1 MRLGTKPF
9 ETSNPEDQLAWL
21 VLRVIA
27 ALSPCTRASLIDYVI
42 AAGDSNSKVGQGT
55 FTPHRRKLIG
65 YAFLK
70 LKGFAFIRFTQEQIA
85 ITDEGRQ
92 FLSELELIASRRD
105 DRSVKTAEINRE
117 LQAQPGAR
125 YIAPL
130 RECTT
135 NLLASCIP
143 RIKWFCQGRLAGAGH
158 GFLMNGVRARDI
170 ALELWKGKVTP
181 LVRSKAP
188 TLVLILTR
196 FSRVCC
202 KSAQATANSLVNWQ
216 TQGGAALWKN
226 GKVSWSSQNNKR
238 AGLSR
243 LAMLV
248 GVLLVALSAAGSVAL
263 LSSNRAGSKLETPTV
278 SLQEPPIVWFYDGQ
292 DHPQQSIFVKRNFS
306 GATWIE
312 GISIRGENKSNQSLT
327 AVQATLISDSGE
339 QIELSV
345 RATGGQQA
353 QADAPNVPSGS
364 EFSLEYGFR
373 SDASGRQPGIPAEEF
388 LSKYGGMI
396 FRLRYTVPDA
406 QRTLLE
412 YFSPSRL
419 KAQLAD
425 ASAQRRE
432 FD

>member
-1 MRLGTKPF
+1 M
-9 ETSNPEDQLAWL
+9 AWL

-117 LQAQPGAR
+117 LQAQPRTR

-143 RIKWFCQGRLAGAGH
+143 RIKWFCQDRLAGAGH

-216 TQGGAALWKN
+216 TQSGAALWKN

-238 AGLSR
+238 RRSKPVGHACGGLAGRPVGCWERCSPFKQSCREQTRDSHRELTRASNS
-243 LAMLV
+243 LV
-248 GVLLVALSAAGSVAL
+248 L
-263 LSSNRAGSKLETPTV
+263 
-278 SLQEPPIVWFYDGQ
+278 
-292 DHPQQSIFVKRNFS
+292 
-306 GATWIE
+306 
-312 GISIRGENKSNQSLT
+312 
-327 AVQATLISDSGE
+327 
-339 QIELSV
+339 
-345 RATGGQQA
+345 
-353 QADAPNVPSGS
+353 
-364 EFSLEYGFR
+364 
-373 SDASGRQPGIPAEEF
+373 
-388 LSKYGGMI
+388 
-396 FRLRYTVPDA
+396 
-406 QRTLLE
+406 
-412 YFSPSRL
+412 
-419 KAQLAD
+419 
-425 ASAQRRE
+425 
-432 FD
+432 

>member
-1 MRLGTKPF
+1 MVSYAGYRSAFTMHKGIAYRLCNRSWG
-9 ETSNPEDQLAWL
+9 L
-21 VLRVIA
+21 
-27 ALSPCTRASLIDYVI
+27 Y
-42 AAGDSNSKVGQGT
+42 SKVGQGT

-65 YAFLK
+65 DAFLK
-70 LKGFAFIRFTQEQIA
+70 LKGSAFIRFTQEQIA

-117 LQAQPGAR
+117 LQAQPRAR
-125 YIAPL
+125 YIALL
-130 RECTT
+130 RECST

-238 AGLSR
+238 RRSKPVGHACGGLAGRPVGCWERCSPFKQSCREQTRDSHRELTRASNS
-243 LAMLV
+243 LV
-248 GVLLVALSAAGSVAL
+248 L
-263 LSSNRAGSKLETPTV
+263 
-278 SLQEPPIVWFYDGQ
+278 
-292 DHPQQSIFVKRNFS
+292 
-306 GATWIE
+306 
-312 GISIRGENKSNQSLT
+312 
-327 AVQATLISDSGE
+327 
-339 QIELSV
+339 
-345 RATGGQQA
+345 
-353 QADAPNVPSGS
+353 
-364 EFSLEYGFR
+364 
-373 SDASGRQPGIPAEEF
+373 
-388 LSKYGGMI
+388 
-396 FRLRYTVPDA
+396 
-406 QRTLLE
+406 
-412 YFSPSRL
+412 
-419 KAQLAD
+419 
-425 ASAQRRE
+425 
-432 FD
+432 

>member
-9 ETSNPEDQLAWL
+9 ESSSPDDQLAWL

-27 ALSPCTRASLIDYVI
+27 ALSPCRQASLIDYVI
-42 AAGDSNSKVGQGT
+42 AAGDFNSKIGQTT
-55 FTPHRRKLIG
+55 FTHRRKLVG
-65 YAFLK
+65 DALLK
-70 LKGFAFIRFTQEQIA
+70 LKRFAFIRFTQEQIA
-85 ITDEGRQ
+85 ITDEGRR
-92 FLSELELIASRRD
+92 FLNELELIASRRD
-105 DRSVKTAEINRE
+105 DRWAKTAEINRG
-117 LQAQPGAR
+117 LQAQPETR
-125 YIAPL
+125 YIALL
-130 RECTT
+130 RECAT
-135 NLLASCIP
+135 NLLATYIP
-143 RIKWFCQGRLAGAGH
+143 RIKRFCQDRLAGAGY
-158 GFLMNGVRARDI
+158 GFLMNGVRARDV
-170 ALELWKGKVTP
+170 ALKVWKGKVTP
-181 LVRSKAP
+181 IVRSKAP
-188 TLVLILTR
+188 TLVLILAR

-216 TQGGAALWKN
+216 TQSGAILWKN
-226 GKVSWSSQNNKR
+226 GKFSWSSLNNKR

-243 LAMLV
+243 LAIV
-248 GVLLVALSAAGSVAL
+248 VAVLLVALSAAGSVAL
-263 LSSNRAGSKLETPTV
+263 LSGNRAESKPETSTEG
-278 SLQEPPIVWFYDGQ
+278 LREPSIVWFYDGQ
-292 DHPQQSIFVKRNFS
+292 DHPQRSIFVKRNFS

-339 QIELSV
+339 QIELTV
-345 RATGGQQA
+345 RAPGGQQA

-364 EFSLEYGFR
+364 DFSLEYGFH
-373 SDASGRQPGIPAEEF
+373 SDASGRQAGMPAEEF

-396 FRLRYTVPDA
+396 FRLRYTVPGA

-425 ASAQRRE
+425 ASAPRRE